1 MNTTF
6 LTAAAALLFAL
17 AISAVQAAPS
27 IAVSGALQSDADRIE
42 IVTYGWH
49 KGCYWHWGYRHCHW
63 SHRSWGYP
71 TWGHRG
77 WGRDHG
83 RHPHWAGWRSYSRY

>member
-1 MNTTF
+1 MKTTF
-6 LTAAAALLFAL
+6 LAGAAALLFAL
-17 AISAVQAAPS
+17 ATSAAQAAPS
-27 IAVSGALQSDADRIE
+27 IAVSGALQPDADHIE
-42 IVTYGWH
+42 TATYGWH

-77 WGRDHG
+77 WGRHHG